1 MEKKAE
7 FERQG
12 KMGNRSQDSLS
23 KEVFPIW
30 KVCITLDYPSHIY
43 SSQISSL
50 CLIDMNSVQKTCGA
64 VLLYIY

>member
-30 KVCITLDYPSHIY
+30 KVWITLDYPNTQVTY
-43 SSQISSL
+43 TVVKFPP
-50 CLIDMNSVQKTCGA
+50 CA
-64 VLLYIY
+64 